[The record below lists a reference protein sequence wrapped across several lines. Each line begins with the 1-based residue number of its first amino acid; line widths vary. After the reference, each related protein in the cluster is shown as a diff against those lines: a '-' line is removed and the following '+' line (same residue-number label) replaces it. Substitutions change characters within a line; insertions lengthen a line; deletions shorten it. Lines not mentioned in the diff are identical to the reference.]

1 MTKLTFSKPKTLS
14 QKNYRLTRA
23 TPVKRNKFL
32 KVREPNGDYIKK
44 GIGDYFSDE
53 QFDYV
58 AANSHYEVTVNIQ

>member
-14 QKNYRLTRA
+14 ATNYRLTRA

-32 KVREPNGDYIKK
+32 KVREPSGDYIRK

-58 AANSHYEVTVNIQ
+58 AANSHYEVTVTIQ

>member
-1 MTKLTFSKPKTLS
+1 MKS
-14 QKNYRLTRA
+14 
-23 TPVKRNKFL
+23 NKFL

-58 AANSHYEVTVNIQ
+58 AANSHHEVTVTVQ

>member
-1 MTKLTFSKPKTLS
+1 MKS
-14 QKNYRLTRA
+14 
-23 TPVKRNKFL
+23 NKFL
-32 KVREPNGDYIKK
+32 KVREPNGDSIKK